1 MKINYTTAST
11 STFKPLYVAKI
22 SYGSNEKDLSVNLM
36 NKLIQK
42 NFVIV
47 DLNDCLVG
55 YIENYNEYLE
65 LAINVCK
72 IARADKENNQLGS
85 PIFTPIRR
93 NTSKFILEK
102 NLQDLIDFIK
112 NNSTNKKVN
121 DYIFNNF
128 ILNGHYDVD
137 YNKSS
142 IKIWLSSRNSNTL
155 NFIYKYDSDI
165 SKDYCKLDI
174 ELSPS
179 LRRNIYPHEL
189 NLYTNGKVGNNHILN
204 YKDIIT
210 APHEINEYDLT
221 YSFENDTSLS
231 LKDLYNC
238 SIQLFENKKFLNKL
252 TNKCIELAKQRS
264 HDAYTNLKLERLGC
278 AIEHS
283 VSEWE
288 CNHAEQYKYIIYKE
302 LPNNIRFKYLKHF
315 QSQLDNILDWNKEIE
330 FSSDT
335 YNKKM

>member
-22 SYGSNEKDLSVNLM
+22 SYSSNEKELSVNLM

-65 LAINVCK
+65 LAINICE

-102 NLQDLIDFIK
+102 NLQ
-112 NNSTNKKVN
+112 
-121 DYIFNNF
+121 
-128 ILNGHYDVD
+128 
-137 YNKSS
+137 
-142 IKIWLSSRNSNTL
+142 
-155 NFIYKYDSDI
+155 DI

-204 YKDIIT
+204 YKDIIS

-252 TNKCIELAKQRS
+252 TNKCLELAKQRS
-264 HDAYTNLKLERLGC
+264 NDAYTNLKLERLGY

-302 LPNNIRFKYLKHF
+302 LPNNIRFKYLKYF

-330 FSSDT
+330 FSPNT

>member
-1 MKINYTTAST
+1 M
-11 STFKPLYVAKI
+11 
-22 SYGSNEKDLSVNLM
+22 
-36 NKLIQK
+36 
-42 NFVIV
+42 
-47 DLNDCLVG
+47 
-55 YIENYNEYLE
+55 
-65 LAINVCK
+65 
-72 IARADKENNQLGS
+72 
-85 PIFTPIRR
+85 
-93 NTSKFILEK
+93 
-102 NLQDLIDFIK
+102 QDLIDFIK

-165 SKDYCKLDI
+165 SKDHCKLDI

-189 NLYTNGKVGNNHILN
+189 NLYTNGKVGNSHILN
-204 YKDIIT
+204 YKAIIT

>member
-11 STFKPLYVAKI
+11 STFEPLYVAKI
-22 SYGSNEKDLSVNLM
+22 SYSSNEKELSVNLM

-128 ILNGHYDVD
+128 I
-137 YNKSS
+137 
-142 IKIWLSSRNSNTL
+142 
-155 NFIYKYDSDI
+155 YKYDSDI
-165 SKDYCKLDI
+165 SKDHCKLDI

-288 CNHAEQYKYIIYKE
+288 CNHAEQYKYIIHKE

-315 QSQLDNILDWNKEIE
+315 QSQLDNILDWNKKIE

>member
-1 MKINYTTAST
+1 M
-11 STFKPLYVAKI
+11 
-22 SYGSNEKDLSVNLM
+22 
-36 NKLIQK
+36 
-42 NFVIV
+42 
-47 DLNDCLVG
+47 
-55 YIENYNEYLE
+55 
-65 LAINVCK
+65 
-72 IARADKENNQLGS
+72 
-85 PIFTPIRR
+85 
-93 NTSKFILEK
+93 
-102 NLQDLIDFIK
+102 
-112 NNSTNKKVN
+112 
-121 DYIFNNF
+121 
-128 ILNGHYDVD
+128 NGHYDVD

-165 SKDYCKLDI
+165 SKDHCKLDI

-189 NLYTNGKVGNNHILN
+189 NLYTNGKVGNSHILN

-252 TNKCIELAKQRS
+252 TNKCLELAKQRS

-302 LPNNIRFKYLKHF
+302 LTNNIRFKYLKHF